1 MPLAPT
7 PRSAAVAAGLAL
19 GLVLAGAPGV
29 ALAQKAPAT
38 APDAATADAST
49 ADNGGAVT
57 RASLSVAEARTA
69 ANRILEAVQTRDPN
83 RRFAQFSP
91 ELKAISSPELVAQ
104 RIATEPRLLGWTL
117 LSVRSGLRS
126 TKVEASLQT
135 ADGTRDLFM
144 VLNDRGE
151 LEGYHFDLTDA
162 DTAKVARDFVE
173 ALSAGQFVTARSFL
187 TLPLQEEFSAQSLR
201 SQWQQLQRRTGAFVA
216 VRRVLEVDRSDE
228 AFLAMVYTEFADVTD
243 SLFVILNTNN
253 EIVGVNFP
261 LDPVRPRQFSREP
274 R

>member
-7 PRSAAVAAGLAL
+7 PRSAAVVAGLAL
-19 GLVLAGAPGV
+19 GLALAGAPGA
-29 ALAQKAPAT
+29 ALAQGAPAAAAENGT
-38 APDAATADAST
+38 AGP
-49 ADNGGAVT
+49 

-104 RIATEPRLLGWTL
+104 RIAAEPRLLGWTL
-117 LSVRSGLRS
+117 LSVRGGLRS

-135 ADGTRDLFM
+135 AEGTRDLFM

-173 ALSAGQFVTARSFL
+173 ALSAGQFVAARSFL
-187 TLPLQEEFSAQSLR
+187 TLQLQEEFSAASLQN
-201 SQWQQLQRRTGAFVA
+201 QWQQLQRRTGDFVA
-216 VRRVLEVDRSDE
+216 VRRVLEVDRSDA
-228 AFLAMVYTEFADVTD
+228 AFLAMVYTEFAEVTD
-243 SLFVILNTNN
+243 SLFVILNINN

-261 LDPVRPRQFSREP
+261 TDSVRPRQFSRQP

>member
-1 MPLAPT
+1 MSLAPP
-7 PRSAAVAAGLAL
+7 PRSAAVVAGLAL
-19 GLVLAGAPGV
+19 GLVLAGAPHA
-29 ALAQKAPAT
+29 ALAQGAPAT
-38 APDAATADAST
+38 GAANAPAASP
-49 ADNGGAVT
+49 GP
-57 RASLSVAEARTA
+57 LSVAEARTA

-91 ELKAISSPELVAQ
+91 ELKALSSPELVAQ
-104 RIATEPRLLGWTL
+104 RIAAEPRLLGWTL
-117 LSVRSGLRS
+117 LSVRGGLRS
-126 TKVEASLQT
+126 TKVEVSLQT
-135 ADGTRDLFM
+135 AEGTRDLFM

-151 LEGYHFDLTDA
+151 LDGYHFDLTDA

-187 TLPLQEEFSAQSLR
+187 SLALQEEFSAESLR
-201 SQWQQLQRRTGAFVA
+201 SQWQQLQRRTGDFVA
-216 VRRVLEVDRSDE
+216 VRRVLEVDRSDQG
-228 AFLAMVYTEFADVTD
+228 FLAMVYTEFADVTD

-261 LDPVRPRQFSREP
+261 TDPLRPRQFSRQP